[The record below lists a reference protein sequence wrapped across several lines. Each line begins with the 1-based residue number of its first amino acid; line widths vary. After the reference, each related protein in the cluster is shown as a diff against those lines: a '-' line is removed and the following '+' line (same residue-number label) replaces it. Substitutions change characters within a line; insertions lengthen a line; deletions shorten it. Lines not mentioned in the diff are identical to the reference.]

1 MTAPSTSPVTTAP
14 ALATQP
20 QAVPQSWRDV
30 LDIHPAASLFDPIS
44 RDELLDL
51 GKDIKEHGL
60 QSPVALIEKS
70 GQKSALVDGRNR
82 LDAMEL
88 VGLEVVYDGKLNFEI
103 IHTKILDAETDPHEF
118 VFSANIRR
126 RHLSSEDK
134 RHLIAKLIKQ
144 QPDKSSLQVAKLV
157 GASPTTVT
165 KVRGKLLDVFK
176 METSTDTKGRK
187 QPVKKK
193 RRTEEDFRKDIASKK
208 AAVVPTTAKTV
219 REVVAVDEELALLRD
234 FARFIVSR
242 EAHGFRVD
250 PKDRDEWRL
259 LHGRV
264 KALLGVTP

>member
-1 MTAPSTSPVTTAP
+1 
-14 ALATQP
+14 
-20 QAVPQSWRDV
+20 
-30 LDIHPAASLFDPIS
+30 
-44 RDELLDL
+44 
-51 GKDIKEHGL
+51 
-60 QSPVALIEKS
+60 
-70 GQKSALVDGRNR
+70 
-82 LDAMEL
+82 
-88 VGLEVVYDGKLNFEI
+88 
-103 IHTKILDAETDPHEF
+103 
-118 VFSANIRR
+118 
-126 RHLSSEDK
+126 
-134 RHLIAKLIKQ
+134 
-144 QPDKSSLQVAKLV
+144 
-157 GASPTTVT
+157 
-165 KVRGKLLDVFK
+165 